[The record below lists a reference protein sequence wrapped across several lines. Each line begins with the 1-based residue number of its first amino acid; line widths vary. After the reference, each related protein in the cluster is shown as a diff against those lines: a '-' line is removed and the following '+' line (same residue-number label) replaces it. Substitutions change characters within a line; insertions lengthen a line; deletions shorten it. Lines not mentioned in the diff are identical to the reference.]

1 MQSLI
6 SWSAS
11 IIMQNGWSW
20 FIFETKA
27 KVRLQEERH
36 SVSVQPL
43 PAPPSRPKTIPPI
56 PKFSNRLKKLEIEVT
71 NSLWTRSGLIKYPHS
86 QINMSSLAIS
96 PFSQA
101 PTPLLKYQPH
111 MTITRGSAR
120 GFPPA
125 RHYPVRQWSS
135 SQFGRIWNI
144 AAHYRPA
151 NLGAFFN
158 MRAGPLYRPQ
168 PMQPKGVSGL
178 WRVGWTVIRV
188 ILLPTS
194 VINISG
200 GERPGLA
207 SWAMAKGWLG
217 SWFWPTGYFSF
228 GLSSQQ
234 LWAFSN

>member
-1 MQSLI
+1 MVDLGSFLRQKQKSDCKK
-6 SWSAS
+6 S
-11 IIMQNGWSW
+11 G
-20 FIFETKA
+20 TP
-27 KVRLQEERH
+27 
-36 SVSVQPL
+36 SVYNHCPPPVPPL
-43 PAPPSRPKTIPPI
+43 NNSKTPKQD
-56 PKFSNRLKKLEIEVT
+56 KKLEIQVT
-71 NSLWTRSGLIKYPHS
+71 YSLWNRSGLIKYTHSQS

-96 PFSQA
+96 PFSQS

-158 MRAGPLYRPQ
+158 MRAGSLYRPQ

-207 SWAMAKGWLG
+207 SWAMAKGWLS
-217 SWFWPTGYFSF
+217 SWFWPTGYFSS
-228 GLSSQQ
+228 GLFSQ
-234 LWAFSN
+234 

>member
-1 MQSLI
+1 
-6 SWSAS
+6 
-11 IIMQNGWSW
+11 MQNVWSW

-27 KVRLQEERH
+27 KVRLQEEQH
-36 SVSVQPL
+36 SVSVQPHPPPR
-43 PAPPSRPKTIPPI
+43 PA
-56 PKFSNRLKKLEIEVT
+56 LKQFQ
-71 NSLWTRSGLIKYPHS
+71 NSQTGSENKKSKSQILFWPEASTQVPHS
-86 QINMSSLAIS
+86 IINISSHAIS
-96 PFSQA
+96 LFSQS
-101 PTPLLKYQPH
+101 PFLKHQPH

-217 SWFWPTGYFSF
+217 SRFWPTGYFSS
-228 GLSSQQ
+228 GLFSQQ
-234 LWAFSN
+234 

>member
-1 MQSLI
+1 MQSII

-43 PAPPSRPKTIPPI
+43 PAPRPALKQFQNSQTG
-56 PKFSNRLKKLEIEVT
+56 SKKLEIEVP
-71 NSLWTRSGLIKYPHS
+71 NSLLTWSGLIKCPHC
-86 QINMSSLAIS
+86 QINVSSLAIS

-217 SWFWPTGYFSF
+217 SWFWPTGYFSS
-228 GLSSQQ
+228 GLFSQQ
-234 LWAFSN
+234 

>member
-1 MQSLI
+1 MLDLGLFLR
-6 SWSAS
+6 
-11 IIMQNGWSW
+11 QNQKSDCKKSGTPSVYNH
-20 FIFETKA
+20 T
-27 KVRLQEERH
+27 RL
-36 SVSVQPL
+36 PG
-43 PAPPSRPKTIPPI
+43 PSHPQTI
-56 PKFSNRLKKLEIEVT
+56 PKFSNRLRKIEIEVA
-71 NSLWTRSGLIKYPHS
+71 NSLLTRSKYPSTQVPPFHNKHELS
-86 QINMSSLAIS
+86 RNFTIFSS
-96 PFSQA
+96 
-101 PTPLLKYQPH
+101 PLLKHQPH

-217 SWFWPTGYFSF
+217 SWFWPTGYFSS
-228 GLSSQQ
+228 GLFSQQ